1 MYDYQIG
8 IIRAKESELLK
19 KTDYD
24 RILGFLTLRD
34 VWVELTRLNLGYKD
48 INSNEMLENISKVYS
63 ENLKNL
69 YLETVSFFKD
79 EDINLKKSFLY
90 EFDFYNLKLFYKQ
103 KIFGN
108 NDFGNKFLDIGFIG
122 LKKIEDYIK
131 NENFIFEILDE
142 KNIILS
148 DIFDIVKNDKT
159 TLAPLDFDFMLD
171 RMLFDFRIKI
181 ATIENNDFLADF
193 WKKNIDFYNLKIF
206 LKDFENKDTLYI
218 KNGFINID
226 NWINLKNLH
235 EEEVI
240 NFMEDYGYKDL
251 IKKAFLVIK
260 EDFDSLDWEI
270 EEESIL
276 LDLCERS
283 CFYSASIEPIISY
296 FYRKSCE
303 IKNLNRILF
312 NRAFKKGIDSE
323 IKISKNF

>member
-193 WKKNIDFYNLKIF
+193 WKKSIDFYNLKIF
-206 LKDFENKDTLYI
+206 LKDFENNDTLYI

-240 NFMEDYGYKDL
+240 NFMEDYGYKNL
-251 IKKAFLVIK
+251 TKKAFLVVK
-260 EDFDSLDWEI
+260 EDFDSLEWEI

-276 LDLCERS
+276 LNLCERA

>member
-34 VWVELTRLNLGYKD
+34 VWVEFTRLNLGYKD

-131 NENFIFEILDE
+131 N
-142 KNIILS
+142 
-148 DIFDIVKNDKT
+148 
-159 TLAPLDFDFMLD
+159 
-171 RMLFDFRIKI
+171 
-181 ATIENNDFLADF
+181 
-193 WKKNIDFYNLKIF
+193 
-206 LKDFENKDTLYI
+206 
-218 KNGFINID
+218 
-226 NWINLKNLH
+226 
-235 EEEVI
+235 
-240 NFMEDYGYKDL
+240 
-251 IKKAFLVIK
+251 
-260 EDFDSLDWEI
+260 
-270 EEESIL
+270 
-276 LDLCERS
+276 
-283 CFYSASIEPIISY
+283 
-296 FYRKSCE
+296 
-303 IKNLNRILF
+303 
-312 NRAFKKGIDSE
+312 
-323 IKISKNF
+323 

>member
-193 WKKNIDFYNLKIF
+193 WKKSIDFYNLKIF
-206 LKDFENKDTLYI
+206 LKDFENNDTLYI

>member
-48 INSNEMLENISKVYS
+48 INPSEMLENISKVYS
-63 ENLKNL
+63 ENLKSL
-69 YLETVSFFKD
+69 YLETTSFFKD
-79 EDINLKKSFLY
+79 EDIDLKKSFLY

-103 KIFGN
+103 KVFEN
-108 NDFGNKFLDIGFIG
+108 NDFGKKFLDIGFIG

-131 NENFIFEILDE
+131 NDVFIFEILDE
-142 KNIILS
+142 KNINFS
-148 DIFDIVKNDKT
+148 DIFDIVKNEKT
-159 TLAPLDFDFMLD
+159 TISPLDFDFMLD
-171 RMLFDFRIKI
+171 RILFDFRIKI
-181 ATIENNDFLADF
+181 AKIENNEFLADF
-193 WKKNIDFYNLKIF
+193 WKKQIDFYNLKIF
-206 LKDFENKDTLYI
+206 LKDFENKDNLYI
-218 KNGFINID
+218 KNGFINLD
-226 NWINLKNLH
+226 NWINLKNLQ
-235 EEEVI
+235 EEEII

-260 EDFDSLDWEI
+260 EDFDSLEWEI
-270 EEESIL
+270 EEEIIL
-276 LDLCERS
+276 LELCERA
-283 CFYSASIEPIISY
+283 CFYSASIEPIIAY
-296 FYRKSCE
+296 FYKKSCE

-312 NRAFKKGIDSE
+312 NRAFKKGIDSD